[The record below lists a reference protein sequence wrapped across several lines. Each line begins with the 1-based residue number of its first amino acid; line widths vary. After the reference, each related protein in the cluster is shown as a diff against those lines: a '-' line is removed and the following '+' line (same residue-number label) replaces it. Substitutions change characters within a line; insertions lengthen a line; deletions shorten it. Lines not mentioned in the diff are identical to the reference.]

1 MERSSQ
7 GPRLAELAAQP
18 AQFGRLPEEID
29 AMAAHHLG
37 EVARVRRDDLDLDRV
52 AIADAVDD
60 VVCLLWQAPGVPP
73 EDADVGGGGHGPVDE
88 DRGLARKAGHAG
100 EPR

>member
-60 VVCLLWQAPGVPP
+60 VVCLLWQAPAVQL
-73 EDADVGGGGHGPVDE
+73 AAAFVGPVAPAPVDS
-88 DRGLARKAGHAG
+88 DRALDLQPGPDPH
-100 EPR
+100 PP